1 MERNDQR
8 HDDELTIDLGSV
20 ASETKG
26 PGIVGLDQI
35 GFQQVQTGLSDD

>member
-1 MERNDQR
+1 MERNEQR
-8 HDDELTIDLGSV
+8 HDDLIDLGSV
-20 ASETKG
+20 TDETKG